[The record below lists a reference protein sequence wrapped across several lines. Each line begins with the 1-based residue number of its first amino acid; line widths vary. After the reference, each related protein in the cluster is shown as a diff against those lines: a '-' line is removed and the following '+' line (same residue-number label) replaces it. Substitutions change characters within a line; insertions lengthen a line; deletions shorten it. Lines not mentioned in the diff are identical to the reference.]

1 MRCVIC
7 DKDDDLIT
15 FDKVAGKFCPCGECQ
30 TAIEECLDGYDHA
43 DATLSALLID
53 DED

>member
-7 DKDDDLIT
+7 DKSDDLIT
-15 FDKVAGKFCPCGECQ
+15 FDNKRGEFTPCGECQ
-30 TAIEECLDGYDHA
+30 NAITDCLDGYNHA
-43 DATLSALLID
+43 DAVLEALLV

>member
-1 MRCVIC
+1 MRCAIC

-15 FDKVAGKFCPCGECQ
+15 FDKVAGVFSPCGECQ
-30 TAIEECLDGYDHA
+30 ASIQECLDGYDHA
-43 DATLSALLID
+43 DAILTVLLTD